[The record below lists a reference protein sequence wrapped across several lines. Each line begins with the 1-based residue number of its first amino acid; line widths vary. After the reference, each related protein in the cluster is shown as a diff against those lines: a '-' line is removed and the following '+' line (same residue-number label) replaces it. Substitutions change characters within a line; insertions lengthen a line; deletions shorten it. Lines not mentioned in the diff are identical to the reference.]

1 MSTTTILAEIY
12 TKSNFYNLNGQWLQ
26 VVQMYK
32 TRVSCIAEIDGKM
45 QHVDF
50 MLSEI
55 IGFKYNVL

>member
-1 MSTTTILAEIY
+1 MTQLISAQIN

-32 TRVSCIAEIDGKM
+32 TRLSCITEIDGKM

-55 IGFKYNVL
+55 IGFKYNIL